1 MSATASIAYGTS
13 EARRAARERE
23 RERERERGRS
33 PGERGKMRRRTGRDR
48 EEEKGRGRAR
58 TEPLGVEAVGELV
71 NAQGN
76 YARLA
81 EITPRKIVMP
91 A

>member
-1 MSATASIAYGTS
+1 MGHPRP
-13 EARRAARERE
+13 EGLRFE
-23 RERERERGRS
+23 RS
-33 PGERGKMRRRTGRDR
+33 PGERERHRGRRTGQTGER
-48 EEEKGRGRAR
+48 KGERT

-71 NAQGN
+71 NARGN
-76 YARLA
+76 YAGLA